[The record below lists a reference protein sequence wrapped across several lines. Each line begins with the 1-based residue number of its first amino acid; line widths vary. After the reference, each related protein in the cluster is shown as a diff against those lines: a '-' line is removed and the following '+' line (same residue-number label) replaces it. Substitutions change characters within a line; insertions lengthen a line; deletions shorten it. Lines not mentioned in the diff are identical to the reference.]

1 MIVAV
6 GADAMEFGGWLR
18 HCTGVRKLDW
28 PVDFARQSDWN
39 GQAVTMV
46 ANGAG
51 PRLAAAGLAVARLAL
66 ERERETVTAVMS
78 IGWCGALDP
87 ALGLSDVFV
96 ALGVRTAA
104 GDRAALAPRKMPAG
118 TRRGVLWSGDRFV
131 RTAAEKAELRGRGA
145 DAVDME
151 AAGLRFAGSVYA
163 VRVVSDL
170 AQEDFTLDFNQ
181 YRDGEGRF
189 QKARIALAGLRHP
202 GDLIRMAKRGREA
215 ANALGEFLAEC
226 EL

>member
-6 GADAMEFGGWLR
+6 GSDAMEFSGWLR
-18 HCTGVRKLDW
+18 HCAGVRKLDW
-28 PVDFARQSDWN
+28 PVDFARQADWN

-51 PRLAAAGLAVARLAL
+51 PRLAAEGLAVARD
-66 ERERETVTAVMS
+66 RETVTAVMS

-87 ALGLSDVFV
+87 AFRLSEVFV
-96 ALGVRTAA
+96 ALGVRTEQ
-104 GDRAALAPRKMPAG
+104 GDRAALAPRKMPTGA
-118 TRRGVLWSGDRFV
+118 RRGVLWSGDRFV
-131 RTAAEKAELRGRGA
+131 RTAAEKAELRARGA
-145 DAVDME
+145 DAVEME
-151 AAGLRFAGSVYA
+151 ASGLRFAGSFYA

-170 AQEDFTLDFNQ
+170 AQEDFALDFNQ

-189 QKARIALAGLRHP
+189 QKARIAMAGWRHP
-202 GDLIRMAKRGREA
+202 GDLIRMATRCRDA
-215 ANALGEFLAEC
+215 ANALGDFLAQC

>member
-6 GADAMEFGGWLR
+6 GSDAMEFGGWLR
-18 HCTGVRKLDW
+18 HCTGVRKLAW
-28 PVDFARQSDWN
+28 PVDFARQADWN

-51 PRLAAAGLAVARLAL
+51 PRLAAAGLAVAT
-66 ERERETVTAVMS
+66 ERETVTAVMS

-87 ALGLSDVFV
+87 ALRLSEVFV
-96 ALGVRTAA
+96 ALGVRTEQ

-145 DAVDME
+145 DAVEME
-151 AAGLRFAGSVYA
+151 AAGLRFAGSFYA

-170 AQEDFTLDFNQ
+170 AQEDFALDFNQ
-181 YRDGEGRF
+181 YRDSEGRF
-189 QKARIALAGLRHP
+189 QKARIAMAGLRHP

-215 ANALGEFLAEC
+215 ANALGDFLAEC

>member
-28 PVDFARQSDWN
+28 PVDFARQAEWN
-39 GQAVTMV
+39 GQTVTMV

-51 PRLAAAGLAVARLAL
+51 PRLAAAGLAVAR
-66 ERERETVTAVMS
+66 ERETVTAVMS

-87 ALGLSDVFV
+87 GLQLSEVMV
-96 ALGVRTAA
+96 ALGVRTEQ
-104 GDRAALAPRKMPAG
+104 GDRAALATRKMPAG
-118 TRRGVLWSGDRFV
+118 ARRGVLWSGDRFV
-131 RTAAEKAELRGRGA
+131 GTAEEKAELRGRGA
-145 DAVDME
+145 DAVEME
-151 AAGLRFAGSVYA
+151 AAGLRFAGSFYA

-170 AQEDFTLDFNQ
+170 AQEDFALDFNQ
-181 YRDGEGRF
+181 YRDSEGRF
-189 QKARIALAGLRHP
+189 QKARIAMAGLRHP
-202 GDLIRMAKRGREA
+202 GDLIRMAKRGRDA
-215 ANALGEFLAEC
+215 ANALGDFLAQC

>member
-28 PVDFARQSDWN
+28 PVDFARQADWN
-39 GQAVTMV
+39 GQALTMV

-51 PRLAAAGLAVARLAL
+51 PRLAAAGLAVAR
-66 ERERETVTAVMS
+66 ERQTVTAVMS

-87 ALGLSDVFV
+87 ALRLSEVFV
-96 ALGVRTAA
+96 ALGVRTDQ
-104 GDRAALAPRKMPAG
+104 GDRATLAPRKMPAG
-118 TRRGVLWSGDRFV
+118 ARRGVLWSGDRFV
-131 RTAAEKAELRGRGA
+131 RTAAEKADLRGRGA
-145 DAVDME
+145 DAVEME
-151 AAGLRFAGSVYA
+151 AAGLRFAGSFYA

-170 AQEDFTLDFNQ
+170 AQEDFALDFNQ

-189 QKARIALAGLRHP
+189 QKARIAMAGLRHP
-202 GDLIRMAKRGREA
+202 GDLIRMAKRGRDA
-215 ANALGEFLAEC
+215 ANALGDFLAQC

>member
-6 GADAMEFGGWLR
+6 GSDAMEFGGWLR
-18 HCTGVRKLDW
+18 HCTGVRKLPW
-28 PVDFARQSDWN
+28 PVDFARQADWN
-39 GQAVTMV
+39 GQEVTMV

-51 PRLAAAGLAVARLAL
+51 PRLAAAAL
-66 ERERETVTAVMS
+66 EVAKERETVTAVMS

-87 ALGLSDVFV
+87 ALGLSEIFV

-145 DAVDME
+145 DAVEME
-151 AAGLRFAGSVYA
+151 AVGLRFAGSFYA

-170 AQEDFTLDFNQ
+170 AQEDFALDFNQ
-181 YRDGEGRF
+181 YRDSEGRF
-189 QKARIALAGLRHP
+189 QKARIAMAGLRHP